1 MFTVCIPSFNH
12 QPFLTAAVLSA
23 LRSPLVTEVLVV
35 DDGSSDGSVAL
46 LTWLQRLGPR
56 LRVLPS
62 AGNRGAHAR
71 LNELVDAATTEW
83 VAVLNSDDCFAAGRF
98 EAIERVAKRGQ
109 ADLIFGD
116 LILIDGR
123 GERIGCRHAIHHN
136 EIPWPPLWDMD
147 QVVRDGQWG
156 PILCLQNIMATTT
169 NMVFT
174 KSLHRALGG
183 FRDYRYCHDWDFALR
198 AALTARLH
206 YAPTMLSQYRLH
218 PGNTIKEAAERVRHE
233 VRRMLAKVAADV
245 PLLRTPALAAVL
257 RANHYMH
264 PSGPA
269 VLAIVLPDPVTA
281 GLLAQQVAAAVL
293 PVTILSSAPLGIE
306 PYVYAPGPAGAAAL
320 CVHDIR
326 TILLALA
333 TARYDALLLNRTGNG
348 PVTEGGLD
356 DALVLRRAAAGTW
369 RKGAVRSIRLY
380 SSLRQAASGQAE
392 GDPVAVTEQQPG
404 PGMDVPMVAPPITDP
419 RPVVFVL
426 PAFLALGGVE
436 RLVITTLNAL
446 QDQWRFVVVTTE
458 PLRPEQGSTHNEV
471 LATSPVY
478 DLAELAD
485 PSRRIAALAT
495 LRDWYNPALVWIMN
509 GAPWQVDH
517 AADIRAV
524 FHGVPI
530 VDHQAYDH
538 QEGWVNRL
546 GDPGVRDADRF
557 VAINQKIAR
566 VMQDRHGIDARRID
580 LIYHGADMSRTVRR
594 DLTAEHVAQRRIG
607 FGLDPA
613 RPVFGMVGRLSAQKR
628 PLDLA
633 ALARRV
639 GPRVQFVWVGP
650 GELEDELRANAPDN
664 LVLIPS
670 QADLVPVYEALDGLV
685 ITSEFE
691 GLPIVLIE
699 ALAMGVPALSTDVG
713 AIGEVLARYGSG
725 MVWGAPGDLRAL
737 EAAFKAFRRALPGLR
752 AAAVASSGQVR
763 EDFSSNRMV
772 REYEASWRR
781 AIAGLSA
788 TAPEETALEP
798 TALEPA
804 RPIDAPYG
812 AERQDRNGRHARYG
826 DNKGPP
832 ALGAQLAKVD
842 RQADARKRQ

>member
-12 QPFLTAAVLSA
+12 RPYLTAAVLSA

-35 DDGSSDGSVAL
+35 DDGSSDGSAAL
-46 LTWLQRLGPR
+46 LAWLQRMGPR

-71 LNELVDAATTEW
+71 LNELVDAAAAEW
-83 VAVLNSDDCFAAGRF
+83 VAVLNSDDCFVAGRF
-98 EAIERVAKRGQ
+98 EAIERVANRGQ

-116 LILIDGR
+116 LILIDGH
-123 GERIGCRHAIHHN
+123 GKRIGQRHAIHHN
-136 EIPWPPLWDMD
+136 EIPWPPRWNMD
-147 QVVRDGQWG
+147 RMVRDGQWA
-156 PILCLQNIMATTT
+156 PVLCLQNIMATTT

-206 YAPTMLSQYRLH
+206 YAPAMLSQYRLH
-218 PGNTIKEAAERVRHE
+218 DSNTIKEAADRVRHE
-233 VRRMLAKVAADV
+233 VRRMLVTVAADV
-245 PLLRTPALAAVL
+245 PMLQTPALATVL
-257 RANHYMH
+257 AANHYMR
-264 PSGPA
+264 PPGSA
-269 VLAIVLPDPVTA
+269 VLAIILADPVAA
-281 GLLAQQVAAAVL
+281 GLLAQEVAAAAL
-293 PVTILSSAPLGIE
+293 PVTIGAAAPSGLE
-306 PYVYAPGPAGAAAL
+306 PYVYAPGPAGTAAL
-320 CVHDIR
+320 NVQDIR
-326 TILLALA
+326 AILLVLA
-333 TARYDALLLNRTGNG
+333 TARYDALLLTRTGDG
-348 PVTEGGLD
+348 VVSEGGLN
-356 DALVLRRAAAGTW
+356 DALVLRRPAAGTW
-369 RKGAVRSIRLY
+369 RVGAVRTVRLY
-380 SSLRQAASGQAE
+380 PRALDAE
-392 GDPVAVTEQQPG
+392 AGDPIVITMQEPG
-404 PGMDVPMVAPPITDP
+404 PGIDVPMPAPFIADP

-446 QDQWRFVVVTTE
+446 QDRWRFVVVTTE
-458 PLRPEQGSTHNEV
+458 PLRPEQGTTHHEV

-485 PSRRIAALAT
+485 PARRIAALAT

-517 AADIRAV
+517 ATDIRAV
-524 FHGVPI
+524 FRGVPI

-538 QEGWVNRL
+538 QAGWVNRL

-594 DLTAEHVAQRRIG
+594 ELTSDHVAQRRIS

-613 RPVFGMVGRLSAQKR
+613 RPVFGMIGRLSAQKR
-628 PLDLA
+628 PRDLA

-650 GELEDELRANAPDN
+650 GELEAELRANAPDN
-664 LVLIPS
+664 FLLIPA

-725 MVWGAPGDLRAL
+725 MTWGEPGDIDAL
-737 EAAFKAFRRALPGLR
+737 EVAFKAFRRALPGLR
-752 AAAVASSGQVR
+752 AAAVTAAGQVR
-763 EDFSSNRMV
+763 EDFSSNRMAQ
-772 REYEASWRR
+772 EYEASWRR
-781 AIAGLSA
+781 AIAGLDG
-788 TAPEETALEP
+788 P
-798 TALEPA
+798 ALEPA
-804 RPIDAPYG
+804 RPIDPPNG
-812 AERQDRNGRHARYG
+812 AERQDRNGRHARYR
-826 DNKGPP
+826 DNKRPP
-832 ALGAQLAKVD
+832 ALGSQLA
-842 RQADARKRQ
+842 